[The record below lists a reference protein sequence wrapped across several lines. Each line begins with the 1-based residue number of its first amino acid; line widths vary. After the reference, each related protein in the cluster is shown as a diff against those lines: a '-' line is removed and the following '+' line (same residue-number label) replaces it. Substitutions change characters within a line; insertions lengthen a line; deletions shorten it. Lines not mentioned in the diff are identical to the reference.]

1 MEGSGGL
8 GFLFLDCMYSC
19 DFVCEETV
27 CGAELGRR
35 PVYSRCWGGCT
46 EEVSYGCG
54 H

>member
-19 DFVCEETV
+19 DFICEETV
-27 CGAELGRR
+27 SAKDLYI
-35 PVYSRCWGGCT
+35 VVVGGCT